1 MTDVHFLRRTLMKKA
16 CCTML
21 AITLLAVLPLLAGEQ
36 KLGKGVTIK
45 KATPVKALLSEPEK
59 YVGKEVMIEG
69 EITKVCQMEGCWI
82 MVKDASS
89 SEPIMIK
96 VDDGVIVFPKDGAGK
111 KIVAQGKLEKVA
123 DEAQKEAGSSSA
135 YRIKGIGAVLK

>member
-1 MTDVHFLRRTLMKKA
+1 MMKKA
-16 CCTML
+16 WCAML
-21 AITLLAVLPLLAGEQ
+21 AMALLAALPLLAGEQ

-45 KATPVKALLSEPEK
+45 IATPVKALLSEPEK
-59 YVGKEVMIEG
+59 YVGKDVMIER
-69 EITKVCQMEGCWI
+69 EITKVCQMEGCWV

-111 KIVAQGKLEKVA
+111 KVMAQGRLEKVA

-135 YRIKGIGAVLK
+135 YRIKGTGAVLK